1 MGTLKTGERL
11 GRNGLQQIKKKILL
25 LSRSRK
31 FSIAYLE
38 CCSLLRELIH
48 NANL

>member
-38 CCSLLRELIH
+38 CCSLL
-48 NANL
+48 